1 MSHTEK
7 EQQQI
12 LTAERKLQSELLSK
26 EAQMPPL
33 TKCRV
38 HLTRREFRLS
48 LTMFLRALE
57 FLNHKT
63 LPSLRT
69 NIMPVPGSISS
80 PEKLQILRSGINITV
95 HSICGL
101 LGQYP

>member
-1 MSHTEK
+1 
-7 EQQQI
+7 
-12 LTAERKLQSELLSK
+12 
-26 EAQMPPL
+26 MPPL

-38 HLTRREFRLS
+38 HFTRRAFRLS

-80 PEKLQILRSGINITV
+80 PEKLQIRRSGIFITV
-95 HSICGL
+95 HSTYGPLDQC
-101 LGQYP
+101 P